1 MTKQFSILVA
11 LSILLVVF
19 ASYAQQVFIYIDLLY
34 TYINVML
41 TGVFSSGATGIKI
54 QKITTLMVLPLLIT
68 GVPASAY
75 WLYKKKLM
83 PYFYHVLWVVWLIIL
98 ISHVMIR

>member
-19 ASYAQQVFIYIDLLY
+19 ASYAQHVFIYIDLLY

-68 GVPASAY
+68 GLPAGAY